1 MEKDSDKPQ
10 NLPVA
15 HAVQSL
21 CKEPS
26 AGSAAE
32 YLKATVRRKGQWLAN
47 AVMFGTI
54 AANAKLLKKSKGE
67 FSEWLKSVCR
77 SANVSLRTGY
87 NYIYLAGN
95 LLHKIQISRGDE
107 PLGCSVAQYVEHS
120 SKPLKTILC
129 DEKETFEMLSYVF
142 GSLPEPTLNDCLR
155 QSNAQAIDAERE
167 SASET
172 AAKTLGKRDLKGLS
186 GDAGSGQSAQMLLW
200 EDWTNNLAE
209 FDKLTKHKDI
219 VRLPLEKLVLIER
232 SLEDRLDEI
241 KNLIK
246 HCGE

>member
-1 MEKDSDKPQ
+1 MKKDSKQ
-10 NLPVA
+10 TQLTPVA

-21 CKEPS
+21 CKTP
-26 AGSAAE
+26 AIGAADK
-32 YLKATVRRKGQWLAN
+32 YLKATVRGKGQWLAN

-54 AANAKLLKKSKGE
+54 AANAKQRAKNKGE
-67 FSEWLKSVCR
+67 FTEWLKAVCH

-87 NYIYLAGN
+87 NYIYLAAGV
-95 LLHKIQISRGDE
+95 LHKIQTSRADE
-107 PLGCSVAQYVEHS
+107 PLGGSLAQYVELS
-120 SKPLKTILC
+120 SKPVEEILG
-129 DEKETFEMLSYVF
+129 DEKQTFDMLGYVLAT
-142 GSLPEPTLNDCLR
+142 LPDPTLNDMLR

-167 SASET
+167 LEDSSS
-172 AAKTLGKRDLKGLS
+172 KTLTKRDLKGL
-186 GDAGSGQSAQMLLW
+186 GGNGGGQSPQMLLW
-200 EDWTNNLAE
+200 DDWTNSLAE

-219 VRLPLEKLVLIER
+219 VRLLLEKLVLIEK